1 MRLPTFVCLLARL
14 LKNAW
19 MDLDEMLHVDR
30 GRDMEELINFW
41 AQSRSQSRCRNQK
54 IDDVSKSVK
63 QAPHSNHVMHCRKIL
78 FTPRC
83 SPRAREFLRSV
94 DFSVRRTV
102 VELRG
107 VKVAQFSDFGLFS
120 PYKTP
125 KTYLP
130 VTSLQL
136 QRMIQIFPCD
146 SRRSRGVLSGTRDFL
161 RLLVGNW
168 GPSNVPKFSPMANGY
183 IHTEG

>member
-120 PYKTP
+120 PYKI
-125 KTYLP
+125 
-130 VTSLQL
+130 SLQP
-136 QRMIQIFPCD
+136 I
-146 SRRSRGVLSGTRDFL
+146 
-161 RLLVGNW
+161 
-168 GPSNVPKFSPMANGY
+168 GY
-183 IHTEG
+183 IAEWLRFFHVVVDRELWSLLTTYRKSYMGFSKNPLLDP